1 MLDAPSQSEQKWK
14 ADWLAALSLDSRME
28 HWLGYLSLDLRMEDW
43 LGCLSL
49 DLRMEHWLGCLS
61 LDLWMEHW
69 LAGLSPDSVKA
80 GSFQS
85 QKEIRLCSPLVPSK
99 DLSKELQSF
108 RSMPAETAQCPK
120 SRDTIRLR
128 SLPRERSHF
137 VAADMFVEVDQGT
150 QRYCH
155 ILVCCPIWTVPR
167 VRHPDRFDKKRCR
180 NETAYPTG
188 MNLVRYFGSV
198 ALRETPRDFG
208 SRSVTPKAVM
218 RGR

>member
-1 MLDAPSQSEQKWK
+1 
-14 ADWLAALSLDSRME
+14 ME
-28 HWLGYLSLDLRMEDW
+28 HWLGYLSLDSRMEHW